1 VLLNGLRE
9 MDFGD
14 FEGLAGEEIANSP
27 SLRSACEQ
35 WKKGGREAS
44 CPNGE
49 SVAKLAERA
58 NGCTWRLTAASSWR

>member
-49 SVAKLAERA
+49 SVAKLAERVL
-58 NGCTWRLTAASSWR
+58 RPLTAS